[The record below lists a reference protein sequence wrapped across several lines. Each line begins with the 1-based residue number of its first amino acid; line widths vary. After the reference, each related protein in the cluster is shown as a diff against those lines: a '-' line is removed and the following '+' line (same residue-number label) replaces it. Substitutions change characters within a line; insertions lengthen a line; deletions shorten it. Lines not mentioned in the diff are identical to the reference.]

1 MERKQVIIV
10 EDSLMIRD
18 LLQKALEK
26 CGCNVCAVAKNGKEG
41 IEIFKAHRPDIV
53 FMDLNMPIMDGPDA
67 IKNIKEINPNAKIVV
82 LSAMGDYEMIEQV
95 KALGVSF
102 FIKKPFDIRDII
114 SVLASIA

>member
-1 MERKQVIIV
+1 MERKKVIIV

-41 IEIFKAHRPDIV
+41 IDIFKTHIPDIV
-53 FMDLNMPIMDGPDA
+53 FMDLNMPIMDGTDA
-67 IKNIKEINPNAKIVV
+67 IKSIREINSDAKIIV
-82 LSAMGDYEMIEQV
+82 LSAMGDDEMISQV
-95 KALGVSF
+95 KALGVSS

-114 SVLASIA
+114 SVLATI